1 MGNDAN
7 TAGETL
13 KGAAI
18 GAGTGAA
25 VGSVVPVI
33 GTAAGAVVGGVVGGL
48 VGLMSGGPEAQ
59 KAEASF
65 NNRTIDGR
73 QIWEQIT
80 QGIGSESLHG
90 GHRAAVDLSK
100 THDTRSQQIAKLNS
114 EMDAHWV
121 GNSGQAAQNGAHP
134 LGVWLKDSSTNLD
147 NSGKYLGSQAT
158 SFDNVHKNVQEIAKD
173 PPEAGFV
180 DGINPMSDKDDQ
192 IEEYNKQG
200 QHNVQAFTTYFSE
213 SAQNAAGMPK
223 YNAWDGNKFSD
234 TGDGGDFGG
243 GGGPGGS
250 FGGGGVGGG
259 GGGIPE
265 GKFTMPK
272 SEIPNTSHLTD
283 PNDPRFNSDIPKT
296 DIPKT
301 DLPKFDDSTTQA
313 GYTPPSFNT
322 GGLNSNFGPGGGS
335 ASFGPG
341 GGGGGGAGDF
351 SGGAFGP
358 GGAGLGAGSATGSG
372 AGAAGAGKGGAMGA
386 GAMGAGKGMAGKAGM
401 AGMGGMAGHGAKGK
415 GQEDEEH
422 QSKYLVGDDPNEI
435 FGTDELTAPPVI
447 GE

>member
-80 QGIGSESLHG
+80 QGEGSHSLHD
-90 GHRAAVDLSK
+90 GHTAAVDLAK
-100 THDTRSQQIAKLNS
+100 THDTRSQQIAALNS

-121 GNSGQAAQNGAHP
+121 GNSGQAAQTGAHP
-134 LGVWLKDSSTNLD
+134 LSIWLKDSATNLD
-147 NSGKYLGSQAT
+147 NSGKYLGAQAS
-158 SFDNVHKNVQEIAKD
+158 SFDNVHNNVQEIAKD

-180 DGINPMSDKDDQ
+180 DGINPFSDKDDQ
-192 IEEYNKQG
+192 IEKYNKQG

-213 SAQNAAGMPK
+213 SSQNAAGMPK
-223 YNAWDGNKFSD
+223 YSAWDGNKFSD
-234 TGDGGDFGG
+234 TGNGGDYGNGIGG
-243 GGGPGGS
+243 GGNYG
-250 FGGGGVGGG
+250 GGGGVGGG
-259 GGGIPE
+259 GGGPA
-265 GKFTMPK
+265 GKFDMPK
-272 SEIPNTSHLTD
+272 TDIPNTPHMPD
-283 PNDPRFNSDIPKT
+283 PNDPRFHSNIPKTEIPKT
-296 DIPKT
+296 DM
-301 DLPKFDDSTTQA
+301 PKFDDSTTQA
-313 GYTPPSFNT
+313 GYTSPNYNT
-322 GGLNSNFGPGGGS
+322 GGFPSTFGPGGGS
-335 ASFGPG
+335 SGFGP
-341 GGGGGGAGDF
+341 GGGGAGDF
-351 SGGAFGP
+351 AAGAFGP
-358 GGAGLGAGSATGSG
+358 GGAGLGAGAATGSG

-386 GAMGAGKGMAGKAGM
+386 GGAGKGMAGKPGM
-401 AGMGGMAGHGAKGK
+401 SGMGGMAGHGAKGK
-415 GQEDEEH
+415 GEDDEEH